1 MQGWNNGE
9 GVKNDEKTFFG
20 TNVIKEEQNTDY
32 T

>member
-1 MQGWNNGE
+1 MRGWNNGE
-9 GVKNDEKTFFG
+9 AKKNDAKTFFG